1 MEKETARL
9 EKFEITDSRLE
20 HNNCMKKRSKDVLI
34 APDADCLVG
43 AFPNAL
49 KTRELRKLEEED
61 FLINHKIDRSYD
73 DSTVRFKL
81 LYVPASS
88 LIGSES

>member
-20 HNNCMKKRSKDVLI
+20 HNNCMKMRSKDIPI
-34 APDADCLVG
+34 APGANCLIG
-43 AFPNAL
+43 AFPNVL

-81 LYVPASS
+81 LYVLASA
-88 LIGSES
+88 LIRSKC